1 MWGAFFY
8 PHQVSVRD
16 LVSGG
21 GMGAGFGGPRTLA
34 AEVKDKQTLVRNTDG
49 AEVVSSTMV
58 TVPLPETIRP
68 GALVTLWPGTPQQ
81 REAEVL
87 SVQRDE
93 NGGPLDSFLVLYL
106 E

>member
-1 MWGAFFY
+1 MWGPFFY
-8 PHQVSVRD
+8 PHQVTVRD
-16 LVSGG
+16 LTGAG
-21 GMGAGFGGPRTLA
+21 GMGAGHGAPRTLQ

-68 GALVTLWPGTPQQ
+68 GTLVTLWPGTPQE